1 MTRQQNTVKKQVI
14 GIIQQHN
21 RYITSTSN
29 LEGLKD
35 LKNTHAFGWLFCWLP
50 RGLRREICS
59 TCSWDQVCS
68 HHCRFAGRVFNLDFF
83 GKERLHK
90 NPLFFGE
97 KGDLLEEKHLGFL
110 KNPHV
115 FEEKN
120 SVVCWFSS
128 DGAHVWLNYVLHH
141 EKPWVNSATKQL
153 ARKEAPQ
160 LELLGFSMGFFLFRK
175 LTISVFPGASN
186 EPTSDTR
193 CLHHHP
199 TQGERLRDS
208 KHSPTLG
215 VAGSPVGD
223 GAEM

>member
-68 HHCRFAGRVFNLDFF
+68 HHCRFAGRVFYLDFF

-90 NPLFFGE
+90 NPFFRWKRGPFGR
-97 KGDLLEEKHLGFL
+97 KTPGFSQKPPRVWGKKLGCLLIFLRWSSCLIELCFAPWKTLSQLSNKTTCQKRGPSTRVIGFFYGFL
-110 KNPHV
+110 P
-115 FEEKN
+115 
-120 SVVCWFSS
+120 
-128 DGAHVWLNYVLHH
+128 
-141 EKPWVNSATKQL
+141 
-153 ARKEAPQ
+153 
-160 LELLGFSMGFFLFRK
+160 
-175 LTISVFPGASN
+175 I
-186 EPTSDTR
+186 
-193 CLHHHP
+193 
-199 TQGERLRDS
+199 
-208 KHSPTLG
+208 
-215 VAGSPVGD
+215 
-223 GAEM
+223 